1 MMKPSNPH
9 FDRAKEPKR
18 AVNVNFTES
27 DYALLVELADK
38 YRITPTAMVRK
49 IVLDLA
55 ENAQHKGEVR

>member
-9 FDRAKEPKR
+9 FERAKEPKR

-27 DYALLVELADK
+27 DYARLVELAEK

-49 IVLDLA
+49 IILDLI
-55 ENAQHKGEVR
+55 ENK

>member
-1 MMKPSNPH
+1 MKPSNPH

-27 DYALLVELADK
+27 DYLRLVELADK

-49 IVLDLA
+49 VVLDLI
-55 ENAQHKGEVR
+55 ENK